1 MNLAYHIS
9 KLRALIGGMG
19 YAHMATWMNNNRT
32 NYPKFIYHSAA
43 LAVGILFAALAI
55 NTVSAQAGDIAE
67 DVIMQVATAVSAVL
81 ACIIIASAARNVHLA
96 FSGPPVIPW
105 AEPKQLTAETAWQ
118 PPAISPDHIIALLP
132 GETMADFAKRAA
144 EMAEKATNAIWVAI
158 IQPKGGIAV
167 YRGPHLAPLLFSRGA
182 EPFADLLPDGQKWP
196 EGLTYENETADEY
209 RHYCDWFAFYFA
221 KWAPEEKLIAAPEQ
235 AGRTYLDTMA
245 EKAKAVTVVFSLLLL
260 CAPAFGQSK
269 TRQVDEALGTRIR
282 EIPQAGDRVEY
293 RFAEAGKEQ
302 VYTRTGDGH
311 SEYTDLLKK
320 TKGFVTF
327 NDQGGDLIAV
337 LKNGEVVARAENVE
351 RVNATPARPD
361 RNAAYLPEN
370 NTGDPVRPRGLI
382 PTAGEI
388 AETPRTDQPTE
399 FHFPDSASIA
409 RTLDGAKHE
418 IDYRKT
424 ELWHTVKPIW
434 EFVMWG
440 FASVIFMLLCIGG
453 IFRYFS
459 KTAKNEAFYGLSWI
473 GNTIRR
479 VHEAASGGTLVICW
493 IISTVMLIDVFM
505 WFIYMDWPIWA
516 VLVVWFPVLWVA
528 EKLTNWVTPDP
539 PQFGGYR
546 PSQRSARVPEI
557 PSGF

>member
-96 FSGPPVIPW
+96 FSEPPVIPW
-105 AEPKQLTAETAWQ
+105 SEPKQLTAETAWQ
-118 PPAISPDHIIALLP
+118 PPAIAPDHIIALLP

-144 EMAEKATNAIWVAI
+144 EMAEKATNAIWAAI
-158 IQPKGGIAV
+158 VQPKGGIAV
-167 YRGPHLAPLLFSRGA
+167 YRGPNLAPLLFSRGA

-282 EIPQAGDRVEY
+282 EIPKAGDRVEY
-293 RFAEAGKEQ
+293 RFAEKGKEQ
-302 VYTRTGDGH
+302 VYTRTGDGS

-337 LKNGEVVARAENVE
+337 LKNGEVVARAANVE

-388 AETPRTDQPTE
+388 AETPRTDQPTQ
-399 FHFPDSASIA
+399 FYFPDSMEMAETADRYQYEIFKASKYTGRAIRPWWELLMFTYWEWFWLTCILTGVSWLFAKTFATEGFWEVHRYAKSILLGVTTFSAALFIVNIILAAKWAGIGPLGLAILTIILGGVSYAILVKINPDFRPA
-409 RTLDGAKHE
+409 RGN
-418 IDYRKT
+418 
-424 ELWHTVKPIW
+424 
-434 EFVMWG
+434 
-440 FASVIFMLLCIGG
+440 
-453 IFRYFS
+453 
-459 KTAKNEAFYGLSWI
+459 NEHAV
-473 GNTIRR
+473 RR
-479 VHEAASGGTLVICW
+479 A
-493 IISTVMLIDVFM
+493 
-505 WFIYMDWPIWA
+505 
-516 VLVVWFPVLWVA
+516 
-528 EKLTNWVTPDP
+528 
-539 PQFGGYR
+539 
-546 PSQRSARVPEI
+546 ARVPEI